1 MFTEQDIR
9 REVNR
14 DITFEKGRQLFKN
27 GNVLDLDTEKYDD
40 DFYINGTV
48 LGSYGIEYEVW
59 ILISQETGNI
69 KDYSCDCPAFLSY
82 SGMCKHCVALALEY
96 LKLRKNINETGFFNE
111 NVILSPRETRTD
123 TELLNIVEFF
133 ALRKRMKEQTACG
146 DIEIIPEL
154 HETRSYYY
162 QDSSYSLTF
171 KIGPADGRKYV
182 LKNISDFVERIRKE
196 EMYSYGKQLAFVHSK
211 NAFTEKA
218 WKYVGMM
225 EVADANMSYSY
236 QSVGK
241 EMPLPP
247 SLWDDFCEINQGQS
261 VEFVSNVSRAKT
273 LHFSDKEPPVKLYL
287 RKSGDSGFQIKLPP
301 LEFITGK
308 STQYIKIQNTVYP
321 CSKELSFTAGA
332 FFELADGKTE
342 TAYYIAEKDMPAFCG
357 AVLPELEQLHILDRE
372 NLNLEKFR
380 PKEAKIAYYLDEENG
395 YVTLKTMGTY
405 GETTYNLLNPPSF
418 ANEYHDRTKELR
430 ALNLSRS
437 YFPNENSREKLLYFP
452 SDDHDKM
459 YHLLS
464 TGIKQFEDEGTVYA
478 TDKITGKKLIHA
490 PKTQVGVM
498 LKSGLLELSVQSDS
512 FSAEDLTGILESY
525 RKKKKY
531 YRLKNGSYMQM
542 ENNSLSTVAEL
553 LDGLG
558 VGAKDLESG
567 NIEVPQFRA
576 CYVDQML
583 RAKDSGLHIE
593 RDTDYKAMI
602 REMKNVEDS
611 DYPVPK
617 TLSETLRGYQKL
629 GFRWLNTL
637 AKLGFGGILADDMG
651 LGKTLQMIAY
661 LLYRK
666 QAKIAASPCLIIC
679 PASLVYNWEHELRRF
694 APELKVNMIAGNA
707 QQRETQIKDGADT
720 DVWITSYDML
730 KRDIS
735 LYKGCQFDTA
745 VIDEAQNIK
754 NHGTQAAKAVKKVP
768 AKIRFALT
776 GTPIE
781 NRLSEL
787 WSIFDFLMPGILG
800 TYEKFRKGYEIPIV
814 QNQDE
819 QMTERLQKM
828 ISPFILR
835 RVKDEVLKEL
845 PDKMEQIVYTQME
858 PEQRKIYEAHALQ
871 LMEHLKNQSKEDIQ
885 KGKLQILAE
894 LTKLRQICCTP
905 EMLYENYKE
914 TACKM
919 DACMELVNQAIE
931 GNHKILIFSQF
942 TSIFPLLGEYL
953 KQQKIAFYE
962 LTGQTPKE
970 ERIRLVEQFNSNDVP
985 VFLISL
991 KAGGTGLNLTSASIV
1006 VHFDPWWN
1014 LAAQNQATDRAHR
1027 IGQTKQVIVFKLI
1040 AQNTIEEKIIELQ
1053 EQKQKLA
1060 NQILTG
1066 EGVAISSLTKDDFM
1080 KILEF

>member
-9 REVNR
+9 KEVNKE
-14 DITFEKGRQLFKN
+14 ITFEKGRQLFKN
-27 GNVLDLDTEKYDD
+27 GNVLDMDIEEYVNE
-40 DFYINGTV
+40 FYINGLV
-48 LGSYGIEYEVW
+48 QGSYGNEYNAW
-59 ILISQETGNI
+59 ILVSRETGEI
-69 KDYSCDCPAFLSY
+69 KDYDCDCPAFSTY
-82 SGMCKHCVALALEY
+82 TGMCKHCVSLALEY
-96 LKLRKNINETGFFNE
+96 LKSRNEAGAFNG
-111 NVILSPRETRTD
+111 NVLLNRREANTD
-123 TELLNIVEFF
+123 MELLNIVEFF

-146 DIEIIPEL
+146 NIEIIPEL
-154 HETRSYYY
+154 HKISSYYRGNA
-162 QDSSYSLTF
+162 YSLSF
-171 KIGPADGRKYV
+171 KIGPVDGRKYV

-211 NAFTEKA
+211 NVFTEKA
-218 WKYVGMM
+218 WKYVEMM
-225 EVADANMSYSY
+225 EIVDSRLDYSY
-236 QSVGK
+236 QSIGK
-241 EMPLPP
+241 EMSLSPPL
-247 SLWDDFCEINQGQS
+247 WENFCEINRGES
-261 VEFVSNVSRAKT
+261 VEFTSNSSRARI
-273 LHFSDKEPPVKLYL
+273 LHFADTEPPVKLYL
-287 RKSGDSGFQIKLPP
+287 RRKGSKDFQIKIPP
-301 LEFITGK
+301 LELISGIDK
-308 STQYIKIQNTVYP
+308 LYIKIKNTIYP
-321 CSKELSFTAGA
+321 CSEDLSNTAYV
-332 FFELADGKTE
+332 FFELANSGTE

-357 AVLPELEQLHILDRE
+357 AVLPELERLHILDSE
-372 NLNLEKFR
+372 GLNLEKFQ
-380 PKEAKIAYYLDEENG
+380 PKEAEIAYYLDEENG
-395 YVTLKTMGTY
+395 FVTLKTMGTY
-405 GETTYNLLNPPSF
+405 GEATYNLLNPPSF
-418 ANEYHDRTKELR
+418 ANEYHDRTKELH

-437 YFPNENSREKLLYFP
+437 YFPNEDASEKFLYFP
-452 SDDHDKM
+452 SDDHDRM

-464 TGIKQFEDEGTVYA
+464 TGIGQFEEEGIVYA
-478 TDKITGKKLIHA
+478 TDKITGRKLIHT

-512 FSAEDLTGILESY
+512 FSSDDLTGILESY
-525 RKKKKY
+525 KKKKKY
-531 YRLKNGSYMQM
+531 YRLKNGSYLKM
-542 ENNSLSTVAEL
+542 EKNALSTVAEL

-558 VGAKDLESG
+558 VTAKDFENG
-567 NIEVPQFRA
+567 NVEVPQFRA

-583 RAKDSGLHIE
+583 RSKDSGLHVE
-593 RDTDYKAMI
+593 RDTDYKAII
-602 REMKNVEDS
+602 RDMKNVEDS
-611 DYPVPK
+611 DYPVPQS
-617 TLSETLRGYQKL
+617 LSETLRGYQKL

-637 AKLGFGGILADDMG
+637 AKFGFGGILADDMG

-666 QAKIAASPCLIIC
+666 QAGITKSPCLIIC
-679 PASLVYNWEHELRRF
+679 PASLVYNWEHELNRF
-694 APELKVNMIAGNA
+694 APELKANMIVGNA
-707 QQRETQIKDGADT
+707 QQREEQIKSKTDADI
-720 DVWITSYDML
+720 WITSYDML
-730 KRDIS
+730 KRDIL
-735 LYKGCQFDTA
+735 LYRECQFDTA

-754 NHGTQAAKAVKKVP
+754 NHGTQAAKAVKRIP
-768 AKIRFALT
+768 ANIRFALT

-814 QNQDE
+814 HDQNE
-819 QMTERLQKM
+819 QMTERLKKM

-835 RVKDEVLKEL
+835 RVKEDVLKEL
-845 PDKMEQIVYTQME
+845 PDKIEQIVYTQME

-871 LMEHLKNQSKEDIQ
+871 LMEQLKKQSKEEIQ

-894 LTKLRQICCTP
+894 LTKLRQICCSP

-914 TACKM
+914 TACKL

-953 KQQKIAFYE
+953 KQQKITYYE
-962 LTGQTPKE
+962 LTGQTSKE

-1027 IGQTKQVIVFKLI
+1027 IGQEKQVIVFKLI

-1066 EGVAISSLTKDDFM
+1066 EDISVSSLTKSDFM